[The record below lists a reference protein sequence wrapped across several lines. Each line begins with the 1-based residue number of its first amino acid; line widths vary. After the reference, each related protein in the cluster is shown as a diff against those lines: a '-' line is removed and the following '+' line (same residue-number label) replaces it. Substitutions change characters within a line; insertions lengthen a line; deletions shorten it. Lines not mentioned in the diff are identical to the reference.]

1 MSFFFFYLFFKKRYF
16 LFIFLKKKLFFQK
29 TGALVSS
36 LNKNCGRYF
45 SAVSAHTNGEEL
57 SNTLSVDMVKACHK
71 YKTVN
76 GVLPSTIIFYRDGV
90 GEGQIP
96 FVLEIEVNQIKDK
109 LNALY
114 GDESKYRFAF
124 IIVTKRINSRFFYGT
139 QNAPPGTIVDDV
151 VTNPAR

>member
-1 MSFFFFYLFFKKRYF
+1 M
-16 LFIFLKKKLFFQK
+16 
-29 TGALVSS
+29 
-36 LNKNCGRYF
+36 N
-45 SAVSAHTNGEEL
+45 AHNNGEEL
-57 SNTLSVDMVKACHK
+57 SNSLSVDMVKACHK

-96 FVLEIEVNQIKDK
+96 FVMDIEVEQIKDK

-114 GDESKYRFAF
+114 GDSSAYKFAF
-124 IIVTKRINSRFFYGT
+124 IIVTKRINSRFFFRG
-139 QNAPPGTIVDDV
+139 QNAPPGTVVDDV